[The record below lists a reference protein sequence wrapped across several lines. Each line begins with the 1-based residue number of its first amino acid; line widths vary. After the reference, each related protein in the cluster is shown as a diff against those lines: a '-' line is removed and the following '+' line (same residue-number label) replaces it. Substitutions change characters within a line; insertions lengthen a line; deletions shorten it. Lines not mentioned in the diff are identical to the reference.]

1 MERMTNSA
9 DARRAADYLSRYC
22 NENGTDVCTGCFARE
37 DSGFCILC
45 ESSPN
50 NWKLPSIWSAQ
61 DIALAKAMMPFAKTI
76 VWPIEAKP
84 NPNHRYF
91 KGEGQRTIP
100 LPTGAFNNLRPGE
113 IINLADIVGGTDD
126 AR

>member
-1 MERMTNSA
+1 MERTTNSA

-22 NENGTDVCTGCFARE
+22 DDCVRCVNCIFDIGGK
-37 DSGFCILC
+37 GQFCRINDGRA
-45 ESSPN
+45 PVG
-50 NWKLPSIWSAQ
+50 WVLPSFWTAQ

-91 KGEGQRTIP
+91 KGRGSAHHP
-100 LPTGAFNNLRPGE
+100 A
-113 IINLADIVGGTDD
+113 ADRGF
-126 AR
+126 

>member
-22 NENGTDVCTGCFARE
+22 NENGTDVCKGCFARE

-100 LPTGAFNNLRPGE
+100 LPTGAL
-113 IINLADIVGGTDD
+113 IICVQ
-126 AR
+126 ARLSI